1 MADPKPDTVA
11 LPVIPLR
18 RTVLFPQAAM
28 QLPDA
33 RELCLFAAEAALA
46 TPGREVLVV
55 PQLSPDVDEP
65 GRADL
70 LDFGTRAV
78 VRRAGRT
85 AKGIEVVF
93 QGVERVHVG
102 AVTRSVPYLAA
113 TFTPAPAVADP
124 TLELEA
130 LRRELVSHAQH
141 IVDLLQ
147 PENGIEIA
155 HMLVQERDV
164 ARLAYAFA
172 AMLGMDFEQ
181 SCKLMEA
188 ETAVEA
194 VEFVVEYL
202 QSEAA
207 ILDLRKQI
215 ATRAQERLGQQH
227 RETLLRQQLKDI
239 HAELGDTAD
248 DADGRRLGAQLEA
261 IALPDAVR
269 GELKRELDRLAR
281 ISPSSPE
288 HGTLTSYLEFALALP
303 WETRSTDAIDLAAAR
318 RVMDEDHLDLVEV
331 KDRIIEHLATL
342 KLNPDA
348 RAPILCFVGPPG
360 TGKTSLGRSIA
371 RALGRTF
378 ERMSLGGLHDEAELR
393 GHRRTYVGAL
403 PGRVLQAIRRAGTAN
418 PVLVLD
424 EIDKLGHDF
433 RGDPASA
440 MLEILDPEQNST
452 FRDNYLALPFDLSKV
467 FFITTANSLES
478 IPTPLLDRM
487 EVIGLSGYTEEQK
500 LAIARRYLLPR
511 QLAQAGVP
519 AARCELPDATLAA
532 LIGRYTREAGLRQLE
547 RTIASVVRKIG
558 VRLANGQT
566 DPETVAPEE
575 LPQLLGPPPVLAE
588 PPRRELPP
596 GVATGLAWTPAGG
609 EVIYVEST
617 RLPGDRGL
625 ILTGQLGDVMQE
637 SARAAQSFLSAHA
650 SHLGLSPS
658 AWHEAGVHV
667 HVPAGATPK
676 DGPSAGITLACALAS
691 LYSGQAV
698 RADTA
703 MTGELTLSGLVLP
716 VGGIKD
722 KVLAARRAGIRRVVL
737 PRRNEPHL
745 SELPREVRDTM
756 ELVLV
761 DRVEDALAAAIPGLA
776 FTEALL
782 HPPAAR
788 RPRHVRALKSSSR
801 RPRRHGVVAAR
812 GAG

>member
-1 MADPKPDTVA
+1 MADPKPDAVA

-33 RELCLFAAEAALA
+33 RNICLFAAEAALG

-85 AKGIEVVF
+85 AQGIEIVF
-93 QGVERVHVG
+93 QGMERARVG
-102 AVTRSVPYLAA
+102 PVTRSVPYLAA
-113 TFTPAPAVADP
+113 TFTPAPAAADP

-147 PENGIEIA
+147 PENGFEIA

-181 SCKLMEA
+181 SCKLLEA
-188 ETAVEA
+188 GTAIDV
-194 VEFVVEYL
+194 VGLVVEYL
-202 QSEAA
+202 RSEAA
-207 ILDLRKQI
+207 ILELRKQF

-239 HAELGDTAD
+239 HAELGDAAD
-248 DADGRRLGAQLEA
+248 DADARRLAAQLEA
-261 IALPDAVR
+261 TALPDAVR
-269 GELKRELDRLAR
+269 GELARELERLDR
-281 ISPSSPE
+281 ISAASPE

-303 WETRSTDAIDLAAAR
+303 WAKRSTDAIDLAAAR
-318 RVMDEDHLDLVEV
+318 RVMDEDHLDLDEV

-403 PGRVLQAIRRAGTAN
+403 PGRVLQAIRRAGTSN

-467 FFITTANSLES
+467 FFITTANSLET

-519 AARCELPDATLAA
+519 AARCDLPDATLAA

-547 RTIASVVRKIG
+547 RTIGSVVRKIG

-566 DPETVAPEE
+566 EPETVTPEE

-588 PPRRELPP
+588 PPRHELPP

-691 LYSGQAV
+691 LYSGQPV

-722 KVLAARRAGIRRVVL
+722 KVLAARRAGFRRVVL

-776 FTEALL
+776 ATEALL

-788 RPRHVRALKSSSR
+788 RTRPVRALKNSGR
-801 RPRRHGVVAAR
+801 RPRRHGAVAAR
-812 GAG
+812 GHG